1 MIIKKLTLLICL
13 ILITSCSNNE
23 KIDSSNTF
31 NPPQWIQGTW
41 GNAGTDIDYKQA
53 IYKFTYNDFILM
65 VLNMEFSQKDQIE
78 QNKKVGTNSIVT
90 EEITNSVYN
99 VSIKTG
105 LLTTTYKF
113 KKIDATHIS
122 TELAGFT
129 AVLDKI

>member
-13 ILITSCSNNE
+13 ILITSCSNDE
-23 KIDSSNTF
+23 IIDSSSTF

-41 GNAGTDIDYKQA
+41 GRNETDLQLKQA
-53 IYKFTYNDFILM
+53 LYKFNSNDFIIVSLI
-65 VLNMEFSQKDQIE
+65 MELSQKDLIE

-105 LLTTTYKF
+105 ALTTTYKF

-129 AVLDKI
+129 AVLDKL